1 MIHRKRGQKNTARLV
16 ASGILLCIR
25 IRRHSFFTALCGGH
39 SSSRSICV
47 GGHRWFVGYT
57 LFFFQHPLSE
67 GVGTVRT
74 VFLLSHNNINP
85 ALCSPLPL
93 VLTSPCFFKKNSLD
107 TFLFYF
113 GLM

>member
-25 IRRHSFFTALCGGH
+25 IRRHSFFTAFCGGH

-57 LFFFQHPLSE
+57 LFFFSASVIRRGGHGQDC
-67 GVGTVRT
+67 V
-74 VFLLSHNNINP
+74 
-85 ALCSPLPL
+85 SPI
-93 VLTSPCFFKKNSLD
+93 TQ
-107 TFLFYF
+107 
-113 GLM
+113 